1 MTTLL
6 FIFYTILLAVVLVSL
21 WMLERMPRFVTE
33 GQRALAGYYIQEL
46 QTERRSYLK
55 RYHGLFSKSSR
66 KTLDNHS

>member
-6 FIFYTILLAVVLVSL
+6 FILYTVLLAVVFVSL
-21 WMLERMPRFVTE
+21 WLLERMPRFVTE

-46 QTERRSYLK
+46 QAERVKYTS
-55 RYHGLFSKSSR
+55 RYRGLFSKSSR